1 MIGHSAGMM
10 VSWMVIHEAGDRT
23 GQEKKEDQHMKRINL
38 IRLIMIVAMLSALVT
53 SAHGQ
58 ARSGS
63 QSEVVAAEFSAEI
76 TGTVKSVNP
85 RSGKLVLE
93 TVEGPVNVKFPSD
106 AVQGI
111 KQGDIV
117 TVSVGLVKPPPSA
130 SPQTAP
136 KPK

>member
-1 MIGHSAGMM
+1 
-10 VSWMVIHEAGDRT
+10 
-23 GQEKKEDQHMKRINL
+23 
-38 IRLIMIVAMLSALVT
+38 
-53 SAHGQ
+53 
-58 ARSGS
+58 
-63 QSEVVAAEFSAEI
+63 
-76 TGTVKSVNP
+76 
-85 RSGKLVLE
+85 LVLE